1 MRGDGPAR
9 VEGYELLEARF
20 DLANRG
26 GGRRAHGVAVLA
38 IALRRRSPHGPMDG
52 EFAAS
57 LDARVVGCMRRAL
70 ERVDSIARLGPLR
83 YLVLLERLDEGSSF
97 AIQSADQLIDEFRER
112 SDGPTEDLSLTA
124 NVGVSYREQGATFES
139 LAQRAEAALDG
150 ALMGGSDLVGFSAG
164 PLHEASRR
172 QVAIERAIV
181 EVLERDELHVAYQP
195 QLDARDGSIV
205 GVEALLRW
213 NHRELGAIPPG
224 EFVPMLEASG
234 QIDSVGAWV
243 LERACL
249 DAARWAA
256 GGRPLRVSVNVSAS
270 QLRTHAFVD
279 IVQGVLARTEL
290 SPRLLELELTE
301 GVLVENPISTRAL
314 LEEIR
319 RQGVRIAVDDFGT
332 GYASLSYIRHFPM
345 DTLKI
350 DREFVRG
357 LPIDVENAAITSA
370 IVALAHSLRLELVA
384 EGVENE
390 AEEEFLHSLG
400 CYVIQGFLHAR
411 PMPAAELQ
419 RWLAKRPWA

>member
-1 MRGDGPAR
+1 MGGDGPAR
-9 VEGYELLEARF
+9 IDGYEVLEARF
-20 DLANRG
+20 DLASRG
-26 GGRRAHGVAVLA
+26 GGRRAHGVAILA
-38 IALRRRSPHGPMDG
+38 VALRQRCVDSPVDPDR
-52 EFAAS
+52 AAT
-57 LDARVVGCMRRAL
+57 LDHRVITCMRRSL

-83 YLVLLERLDEGSSF
+83 YLVLLERLDEGSAF
-97 AIQSADQLIDEFRER
+97 AIQSADLLIDEFRER
-112 SDGPTEDLSLTA
+112 TDGATDDLSLTA
-124 NVGVSYREQGATFES
+124 NVGVSYREQGASFES
-139 LAQRAEAALDG
+139 LARRAETALDG
-150 ALMGGSDLVGFSAG
+150 AVMGGGDLVGFSSG
-164 PLHEASRR
+164 PLHESSRR

-181 EVLERDELHVAYQP
+181 EVVERDELHVAYQP

-213 NHRELGAIPPG
+213 NHEELGMIPPG
-224 EFVPMLEASG
+224 EFIPMLEASG
-234 QIDSVGAWV
+234 QIDAVGAWV
-243 LERACL
+243 LERACR
-249 DAARWAA
+249 DAARWAE

-270 QLRTHAFVD
+270 QLRTHAFIDV
-279 IVQGVLARTEL
+279 VRGALSRSEL
-290 SPRLLELELTE
+290 PPSLLELELTE

-370 IVALAHSLRLELVA
+370 IVALARSLRLELVA
-384 EGVENE
+384 EGVERE

-411 PMPAAELQ
+411 PMPADELQ
-419 RWLAKRPWA
+419 AWLAKRPWA